1 MREQLLDV
9 LEDLNPGVDYENC
22 TTLVTDRFIDSL
34 AMVALIPELEDAFD
48 IEIPPVEIVAQNFDS
63 VDAML
68 SLIKRLDEEELD

>member
-1 MREQLLDV
+1 MRDELLDV

-34 AMVALIPELEDAFD
+34 TMVALIPELEDAFD
-48 IEIPPVEIVAQNFDS
+48 VEIPPVEIIAKNFDS

-68 SLIKRLDEEELD
+68 ALLERLVEEDD